1 MDRRLELD
9 PMESDLGS
17 GERLVL
23 RPARGDSE
31 PLEAEREALLR
42 RGCTAI
48 STWSPSA
55 PVCSFS
61 RIMSLR
67 VIPASELG
75 LLLNCVA
82 LAETEDC

>member
-23 RPARGDSE
+23 VLVLRPGRGDSE

-42 RGCTAI
+42 RGCTATRAW
-48 STWSPSA
+48 STASNEDFTITEKA
-55 PVCSFS
+55 PTSTFT
-61 RIMSLR
+61 
-67 VIPASELG
+67 LG
-75 LLLNCVA
+75 HY
-82 LAETEDC
+82 

>member
-23 RPARGDSE
+23 VLRTGRGDSE

-42 RGCTAI
+42 RGCSAI
-48 STWSPSA
+48 SAWSTA
-55 PVCSFS
+55 
-61 RIMSLR
+61 
-67 VIPASELG
+67 
-75 LLLNCVA
+75 LN
-82 LAETEDC
+82 EDSQRFYNHGERPY

>member
-17 GERLVL
+17 GERLVLVLVL

-42 RGCTAI
+42 RGCSAI
-48 STWSPSA
+48 SAWSTA
-55 PVCSFS
+55 
-61 RIMSLR
+61 
-67 VIPASELG
+67 
-75 LLLNCVA
+75 LN
-82 LAETEDC
+82 EDSQRFYNHGERPY

>member
-42 RGCTAI
+42 RGCSAI
-48 STWSPSA
+48 STLSTASNGDFTITEKA
-55 PVCSFS
+55 PTSTLMWK
-61 RIMSLR
+61 R
-67 VIPASELG
+67 
-75 LLLNCVA
+75 
-82 LAETEDC
+82 

>member
-23 RPARGDSE
+23 RTGRGDSE

-42 RGCTAI
+42 RGCNATRAWSTASNEDFTI
-48 STWSPSA
+48 TEKA
-55 PVCSFS
+55 P
-61 RIMSLR
+61 
-67 VIPASELG
+67 
-75 LLLNCVA
+75 
-82 LAETEDC
+82 TY

>member
-42 RGCTAI
+42 RGCTATRAW
-48 STWSPSA
+48 STASNGDFTITEKVPTRA
-55 PVCSFS
+55 FS
-61 RIMSLR
+61 WLK
-67 VIPASELG
+67 AF
-75 LLLNCVA
+75 
-82 LAETEDC
+82 TF